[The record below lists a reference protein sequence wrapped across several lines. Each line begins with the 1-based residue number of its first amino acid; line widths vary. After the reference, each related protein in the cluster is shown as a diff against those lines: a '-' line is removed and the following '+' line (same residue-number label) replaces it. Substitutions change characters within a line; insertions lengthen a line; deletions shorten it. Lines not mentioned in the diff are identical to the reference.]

1 MIHKLCRQA
10 VSVYV
15 SNSVLSGTFD
25 KYSQAFGQNL
35 NHKIEEGSYMT
46 ILHFLN

>member
-15 SNSVLSGTFD
+15 SNSVLSGTFE
-25 KYSQAFGQNL
+25 KYSQAFRQNL